1 MDRGGVRLPFQSWIE
16 RRRTRQALPPEARA
30 RLAALHQPSAQRARQ
45 DRAAAA
51 ALLSLSRLVAIDLET
66 TGPNM
71 MRDRIISIGGV
82 AVAGRTVRHDDAFE
96 IVLRQERESG
106 VDNILIHQIGGQEQR
121 GGVEPVDA
129 LLAFLEYLD
138 GSIAVAFRAEF
149 DSTVLAREL
158 HDCLGIRL
166 RTRFVDLASIL
177 PALFPSTQNDSLDD
191 WARHFGLPPIGRHHA
206 IADAYANAQLL
217 LLALEK
223 AQRLD
228 LVSVADLLELDKSQR
243 WLGRRR

>member
-1 MDRGGVRLPFQSWIE
+1 MYQ
-16 RRRTRQALPPEARA
+16 
-30 RLAALHQPSAQRARQ
+30 
-45 DRAAAA
+45 
-51 ALLSLSRLVAIDLET
+51 
-66 TGPNM
+66 
-71 MRDRIISIGGV
+71 DRIISIGGV
-82 AVAGRTVRHDDAFE
+82 GVVERAVRHADAFE
-96 IVLRQERESG
+96 VVLRQEQESE
-106 VDNILIHQIGGQEQR
+106 VDNILVHQIGGQEQR
-121 GGVEPVDA
+121 AGAEPVGA

-149 DSTVLAREL
+149 DSTVLGREL
-158 HDCLGIRL
+158 RDSLGIRL

-177 PALFPSTQNDSLDD
+177 PALFPNTQNDSLDD

-223 AQRLD
+223 AQRIGLA
-228 LVSVADLLELDKSQR
+228 SVADLLELDKSQR

>member
-1 MDRGGVRLPFQSWIE
+1 MRLPFQGSIE
-16 RRRTRQALPPEARA
+16 RRRLRLALPLEHRA
-30 RLAALHQPSAQRARQ
+30 RLTALRLRAKQRARE
-45 DRAAAA
+45 DRSTAAG
-51 ALLSLSRLVAIDLET
+51 LLSLSRLVAMDLET

-82 AVAGRTVRHDDAFE
+82 SVVERAVRHDDAFE
-96 IVLRQERESG
+96 IVMRQERESG

-121 GGVEPVDA
+121 AGAEPLGA
-129 LLAFLEYLD
+129 LLSFLEYLD

-158 HDCLGIRL
+158 HDCLGIRM

-177 PALFPSTQNDSLDD
+177 PALFPNTQNDSLDD

-223 AQRLD
+223 AQRIGLA
-228 LVSVADLLELDKSQR
+228 SVADLLELDKSQR

>member
-1 MDRGGVRLPFQSWIE
+1 MRLPFQGSIE
-16 RRRTRQALPPEARA
+16 RRRVRLALPPEDHA
-30 RLAALHQPSAQRARQ
+30 RLTALRLRAKQRARE
-45 DRAAAA
+45 DRSTAAG
-51 ALLSLSRLVAIDLET
+51 LLSLSRLVAMDLET

-71 MRDRIISIGGV
+71 MRVRIISIGGV
-82 AVAGRTVRHDDAFE
+82 AVAERAVRHDDAFE
-96 IVLRQERESG
+96 IVMRQERESG

-121 GGVEPVDA
+121 AGAEPVGA

-149 DSTVLAREL
+149 DSTVLGREL
-158 HDCLGIRL
+158 RDSLGIRL

-177 PALFPSTQNDSLDD
+177 PALFPNTQNDSLDD
-191 WARHFGLPPIGRHHA
+191 WARYFGLPPIGRHHA

-223 AQRLD
+223 AQRLH
-228 LVSVADLLELDKSQR
+228 LATTTNLLELDKSQR